1 MIKQNRK
8 YKDLYTTDKR
18 YIIITGGRG
27 SGKSFHA
34 NAAMCLLTYEEGHR
48 ILFTRYT
55 MTSAEISIIPE
66 FTNKIELMEKENDFH
81 VNKTDI
87 TNKVTGSEIIFRGI
101 KTSSGNQTANLKSI
115 ADVTTWVLDE
125 AEELVD
131 ESIFDKINL
140 SIRTKKAQNR
150 VILVLNP
157 SNKKHW
163 IYKKFFEKHLSFIE
177 IDGVQIE
184 TTTHPDV
191 LHIHSTYLDNISNL
205 SASFIKDVEEIKR
218 VDFNHYCHV
227 VLGQWLGRIEGS
239 LFVEDTFRYFKK
251 SDLPTTAPDAAIGYA
266 DIADEGDDYLC
277 ALWAK
282 IYDKKIYITDI
293 IFTQDNIDI
302 TCPQVAAKILSTG
315 AEFTRIEGNN
325 QGTGFIRLLKQLV
338 PEERVLMIKNTAN
351 KHTRILM
358 AYGIIKDKLIFQ
370 HPSEQNDEYRKM
382 MQQIFEYKKDGS
394 SKHDDAPDA
403 IAGLAKFIQGFLPHL
418 LD

>member
-1 MIKQNRK
+1 MIKQNKK
-8 YKDLYTTDKR
+8 YKELYTTDKR

-34 NAAMCLLTYEEGHR
+34 NTAMCLLTYEQGHR
-48 ILFTRYT
+48 VLFTRYT
-55 MTSAEISIIPE
+55 MSSAEISIIPE
-66 FTNKIELMEKENDFH
+66 FTNKIELMNKEADFH
-81 VNKTDI
+81 VNKTEI

-125 AEELVD
+125 AEELID

-140 SIRTKKAQNR
+140 SIRTNKAKNR
-150 VILVLNP
+150 VIMVLNP

-191 LHIHSTYLDNISNL
+191 LHIHSTYLDNINNL
-205 SASFIKDVEEIKR
+205 SASFIKDVEDMRKT
-218 VDFNHYCHV
+218 DFNHYCHV
-227 VLGQWLGRIEGS
+227 VLGQWLGRLEGA
-239 LFVEDTFRYFKK
+239 LFVEDTFRYFKT
-251 SDLPTTAPDAAIGYA
+251 LPEHKPDSVLGYV
-266 DIADEGDDYLC
+266 DVADEGSDYLC

-282 IYDKKIYITDI
+282 IYDGKIYITDA
-293 IFTQDNIDI
+293 IFTQDTIDV
-302 TCPQVAAKILSTG
+302 TCPMVSSKIKELN
-315 AEFTRIEGNN
+315 ADYTRIEANN
-325 QGTGFIRLLKQLV
+325 QGSGFIRLLRQSVQEDK
-338 PEERVLMIKNTAN
+338 VLSIKNTAN

-358 AYGIIKDKLIFQ
+358 AYHIIKNKFVYVHPDKQ
-370 HPSEQNDEYRKM
+370 TDEYRAM
-382 MQQIFEYKKDGS
+382 MQQIYEYKKDGK

-403 IAGLAKFIQGFLPHL
+403 MAGLANFIQALLPHIFE
-418 LD
+418 